1 MIPIYPMVNKD
12 LTFIHL
18 GNETKVDYLGKKAN
32 DEGLINFEKL
42 RMVAKEVRSLMNMCS
57 GKNYLNNYF
66 DFHVCLSFRPSV
78 RPSGSVRA
86 VPSAKKLTSI
96 PASVSQNVTNK
107 SCLARVKSEKYA
119 SLVTLR
125 PQ

>member
-57 GKNYLNNYF
+57 GKN
-66 DFHVCLSFRPSV
+66 S
-78 RPSGSVRA
+78 
-86 VPSAKKLTSI
+86 
-96 PASVSQNVTNK
+96 K
-107 SCLARVKSEKYA
+107 SK
-119 SLVTLR
+119 
-125 PQ
+125 